1 VFITTVVTMT
11 HATTHAT
18 RASRAP
24 PPDKDERLRTY
35 RHATWPEREA
45 MHAAI
50 AEHKADA
57 IARRVELGRR
67 YLEAHS
73 SDIDVPYQ
81 RAVTTVDL
89 IDATRAAR
97 DEAIAVA
104 KGRASQHDSG
114 SLQYP
119 ALARDFAA
127 DAEAIRFATS
137 PRVLA
142 LIVRYCGMLP
152 VLFNFFVTRAYQETI
167 NEQSAHRF
175 HIDPEDTISF
185 KVFIQL
191 TDVDDDCGPF
201 HALPAHLTRDVLH
214 AVGYKGIAFLTD
226 ARVNELVGWD
236 SVVKLTGP
244 AGTVGFVD
252 TTRCLHFG
260 GRPRKAGKP
269 VRDQLVFQYL
279 LPTSLLFPI
288 DGDATHPRFLPQLD
302 ATGDEHWDALI
313 GARFT

>member
-1 VFITTVVTMT
+1 MA
-11 HATTHAT
+11 HATTAQIK
-18 RASRAP
+18 P
-24 PPDKDERLRTY
+24 PSKEERMRVY

-45 MHAAI
+45 MH
-50 AEHKADA
+50 DA
-57 IARRVELGRR
+57 IAAYKANAIAKRTELGKR
-67 YLEAHS
+67 YLASYS
-73 SDIDVPYQ
+73 SDVDVPYE
-81 RAVTTVDL
+81 RAVTTLDM
-89 IDATRAAR
+89 IDATRTVR

-119 ALARDFAA
+119 ALAHDFAA
-127 DAEAIRFATS
+127 DSEAIRFATS

-142 LIVRYCGMLP
+142 PIVRYCGMLP
-152 VLFNFFVTRAYQETI
+152 VLFNFFVARAYQDTLNAE
-167 NEQSAHRF
+167 SAHHF
-175 HIDPEDTISF
+175 HMDPEDTISF
-185 KVFIQL
+185 KVFVQL

-201 HALPAHLTRDVLH
+201 HALPANLTRDVLR
-214 AVGYKGIAFLTD
+214 AVGYSGITFLTD
-226 ARVNELVGWD
+226 ERIEALVGWD
-236 SVVKLTGP
+236 SIAKLTGP

-288 DGDATHPRFLPQLD
+288 DGDAKHPRFLPQLD
-302 ATGDEHWDALI
+302 PTGDEHWDALI